1 MEVLSFIAEY
11 IDMHGFSPTIREI
24 AEQFHVSIKAA
35 HDRVSALKKKGCL
48 RTGGRS
54 SRTMEIL
61 LNMDSANGTD
71 EARSYADD
79 LVAVPLLGVV
89 AAGRPIMAEE
99 NWEGS
104 IWMHR
109 SLLEGGLRFDK
120 RGRETLSNYFALKV
134 KGDSMIGAGIMDG
147 DTAIVERREE
157 VRNGEI
163 AVVQTEDRVTLKR
176 FFREADQVRLQPE
189 NPQYEPMFC
198 TTGIRI
204 LGRLAT
210 IIRSY

>member
-1 MEVLSFIAEY
+1 MEALSFIAEY
-11 IDMHGFSPTIREI
+11 IDTHGFSPTIREI

-61 LNMDSANGTD
+61 LNMDDTIGTD
-71 EARSYADD
+71 EVDD
-79 LVAVPLLGVV
+79 LVTVPLLGVV

-104 IWMHR
+104 IWLRR
-109 SLLEGGLRFDK
+109 SLLEGGLRFDT
-120 RGRETLSNYFALKV
+120 RGGEILLNYFALRV

-176 FFREADQVRLQPE
+176 FFRELNRVRLQPE
-189 NPQYEPMFC
+189 NPKYKPIFC
-198 TTGIRI
+198 TTDIRI